1 MDSTSS
7 PDREAS
13 PDWLRTFQ
21 TPLKDFKTLSSSSPS
36 TSSHGTRA
44 KQKSR
49 LRLHDLN
56 EEVNSTQPLERKPT
70 IRATNVVDLNSDS
83 EQSEEE
89 EKVFSTRAT
98 SKKGALSLFKEK
110 EENGHAERQLTGKMK
125 EEAELRD
132 HKDNHMNLK
141 SPIKGSPK
149 VEEEVVREEETAE
162 GLERRPKRA
171 LSTLPLVFG
180 DKVDRSKV
188 LLECEGDAVDVSGDV
203 GAVGRLSVSANH
215 DDDFLLDL
223 KGVIYKGTIVPSNTF
238 FVVNIGQ
245 SEAKVEAIMN
255 DFVQLQPSANIFE
268 TETMVEGTLEGFGF
282 DSDDDRDFMPAVA
295 GTVNAAKPG
304 NECKDEKKQAKK
316 KARSNKPL
324 KVAKGS
330 IKKVGKAKTM
340 KATGKSG
347 GTRKNVKKSNS
358 QKRTGK

>member
-1 MDSTSS
+1 MDSNSS

-36 TSSHGTRA
+36 TSSHGTRS

-56 EEVNSTQPLERKPT
+56 EEVNSTQPLERKPR

-83 EQSEEE
+83 DQSEE
-89 EKVFSTRAT
+89 EKVFSTRAK
-98 SKKGALSLFKEK
+98 SNKGALSLFKEK
-110 EENGHAERQLTGKMK
+110 EENGHVERQSTGNMK

-132 HKDNHMNLK
+132 HKDNHMDLK

-149 VEEEVVREEETAE
+149 VEEAAVREEETGE
-162 GLERRPKRA
+162 GQERRPKRA

-180 DKVDRSKV
+180 DKVHRSKV
-188 LLECEGDAVDVSGDV
+188 LLECEGDALDVSGDV

-245 SEAKVEAIMN
+245 SEAKVEAVMN

-268 TETMVEGTLEGFGF
+268 TEMMVEGTLEGFGF
-282 DSDDDRDFMPAVA
+282 DSDDDRDFMPAAA

-304 NECKDEKKQAKK
+304 DERKDEKKQAKQ

-324 KVAKGS
+324 KAAKGS
-330 IKKVGKAKTM
+330 IKKVGKSKTM

-347 GTRKNVKKSNS
+347 GTRKNVKKLNS